1 MADLTGT
8 DLAGKTVTTTDG
20 VSVTYGPNGYPRMTI
35 RPDGTTNYY
44 DALGNQTNNVAEI
57 EAAKSAINSQPNYNV
72 PQTNTVSSAGPQ
84 PVNPATNVAA
94 LVEAGQTPQSALR
107 TSIEN
112 PQLTTA
118 QQFNAQAQAAEQ
130 NAIVQLTDAQIQLGK
145 LTPGTE
151 AYNQAQQSVT
161 LLSAQ
166 ADLAETTAQTARQN
180 LITQATLAQDAGQIT
195 TLTPEEQP
203 NLDRFNIVSSNNI
216 SSAAVVDDPFG
227 QTGLDP
233 ETAIASAQALAIQD
247 PFAQENASPEPL
259 ARTITVPGD
268 YSVVPNNNGSFD
280 VVETQTGVTVAS
292 GLDRNEA
299 SVFAY
304 EQSQIDTGVEIPNP
318 DAEEVPNQLSGP
330 TDVEDP
336 LSLYASQELDTTGT
350 LAESLTAPNPYRERQ
365 AYDEDGNLNRG
376 FTLDEDNN
384 PVFVGYDFVEPAT
397 QASSDQSRAVA
408 AAVSNARR
416 QQTITNQNRQLNNLD
431 WRVRLSLAAN
441 SNYLYNVQNADILNP
456 LKPSNGVIFPYTPT
470 ISTSYKANYSP
481 YDLTHSNYRGY
492 FYQNSYTDNVTISAT
507 FTAQTTQEA
516 DYLLAVIHFFRSV
529 TKMFYGQSPNLGSP
543 PPRCFLT
550 GLGEYQFNNHP
561 VLVTAFNYNLP
572 ADVDYIR
579 AGSSNNMQLNQNQL
593 RNKQVETTNNSL
605 RSVSRLA
612 NALLSTGRSLPKGA
626 VSTRPVPVGPNTRNP
641 TYVPTKMEISITLLP
656 VQSRQR
662 VSQEFNLQE
671 FANGNQLKGGFW

>member
-216 SSAAVVDDPFG
+216 SVAALVDDPFG
-227 QTGLDP
+227 QDALAP
-233 ETAIASAQALAIQD
+233 ETAVASVQALAIQD

-336 LSLYASQELDTTGT
+336 LALFASQELDTTGT

-365 AYDEDGNLNRG
+365 AYDDDGNLNPG

-384 PVFVGYDFVEPAT
+384 PVFVGNGFVEPAT
-397 QASSDQSRAVA
+397 QASAAESRAVA

-416 QQTITNQNRQLNNLD
+416 QQTITDQNRQLNNLD
-431 WRVRLSLAAN
+431 WRVRLSLAPN
-441 SNYLYNVQNADILNP
+441 SSYLYNVKNAFILNP
-456 LKPSNGVIFPYTPT
+456 LKNSNGVIFPYTPT

-543 PPRCFLT
+543 PPMCFLT

-612 NALLSTGRSLPKGA
+612 NALLSSGRSLPKGA
-626 VSTRPVPVGPNTRNP
+626 VSTVPVPVGPNTQNP
-641 TYVPTKMEISITLLP
+641 TYVPTKMEMSITLLP
-656 VQSRQR
+656 VQSRQQ
-662 VSQEFNLQE
+662 VSQVFNLQE